1 MDNLG
6 RPMNWKG
13 QFIILLIFTVF
24 FFVVFSSNELQYQK
38 QIDAEALLEL
48 KMSVI
53 IDPRL
58 SLSNWVNRNNICN
71 WTGITC
77 DHNQLVV
84 SVVLKYRNL
93 AGTIP
98 PHIGNLSFLTILNL
112 SNNHFSGPIPHELGK
127 LEKLQYI
134 KLYENSMHGSIPIG
148 LGDCTNLLE
157 LRLNNNFLSGNIPSE
172 LSSLHKLQ
180 KLHLSSNNLSGIIP
194 QDLANCTALRGLDL
208 ADNLLSGAIPSKIN
222 GFRDLRV
229 MRLRGNRFVGEIPK
243 SLSNCSK
250 LRYLSLSDNA
260 LEGPIPYEILT
271 RLTRLQS
278 LRLDSN
284 KLNGSISEEIGK
296 LWRLREIWFHNNSLT
311 GSIPKALAN
320 CSSLELLYLFF
331 NHLYG
336 TIPEELGSLTRLRS
350 LWLTHN
356 RPIYFLMN
364 CTELET
370 LAIGNNKLEV
380 TNNNLSGDIPPELKM
395 LTRLQILNLGINQFK
410 GNIFPFLLNCTQ
422 LQNLGL
428 EVNNFVGSIPSD
440 IGLKLANLQ
449 VFIAGGNQFSGGI
462 PKSLGNCS
470 QLSLL
475 DLSLNR
481 LTGPVP
487 QELGMLNALERLHLW
502 GNSLS
507 SGHFIG
513 NVPSALGRLKNLQ
526 WLDLS
531 SNKFQGNIPP
541 EFSMLVDLGYLWLQL
556 NQISGDIPSY
566 LGSLQQLRKLD
577 FSHNKLT
584 GRIPDTIGQ
593 CFRLEMIDLS
603 YNNLTGI
610 IPIELS
616 SLRSLVFYLNFSYN
630 SLTGRLP
637 SLGGMQHIQA
647 IDISANKL
655 SGPIPGDIGSCSGL
669 QYLNLSENKLEG
681 IVPISIGQLKSLES
695 IDLSFNELS
704 GPVPRSIANLT
715 MLQHLNFSYNNLN
728 GSIPNQGVLRN
739 LSAASFLGNPGLRIK
754 IAPVMD
760 SLLGRDFMPISSQEL
775 HRATQGFSAVNLLGE
790 GSFGSVYK
798 ALLYDNTLAA
808 VKVFDQDPQNSYKNF
823 VRECRLLSKIRHRNL
838 VKVLSSCS
846 TADFRALVLEY
857 MSKGS
862 LEQQLH
868 KDEKGCSLSLKM
880 RVNIALDVAHGMA
893 YLHHDCSP
901 PVLHCDLKP
910 SNVLM
915 DETMTAHI
923 ADFGISRL
931 LTSPVSESSST
942 SRLKGTV
949 GYFAPEY
956 GMGRQVSIKGDVY
969 SFGILIF
976 EMVTR
981 KRPTD
986 DMFSGDVTL
995 PRRVRRAFPDA
1006 VEGVVDR
1013 ELLVDELALSSSA
1026 ELVSSEHGS
1035 CLRSLIGLGLQC
1047 TREYPGDR
1055 PTIREVEGMLEK
1067 IVYGRAY
1074 GNLKEHTPV
1083 QDLLSAVNAV
1093 GHQNDSSSTSFTDQS

>member
-1 MDNLG
+1 
-6 RPMNWKG
+6 MNWKG

-180 KLHLSSNNLSGIIP
+180 KLHLSSNNLSG
-194 QDLANCTALRGLDL
+194 
-208 ADNLLSGAIPSKIN
+208 
-222 GFRDLRV
+222 
-229 MRLRGNRFVGEIPK
+229 EIPK

-395 LTRLQILNLGINQFK
+395 LTRLQILNL
-410 GNIFPFLLNCTQ
+410 
-422 LQNLGL
+422 

-507 SGHFIG
+507 SGQCATMCIFDVLSNCSILKGLDLSWNNFNGTLSRGIG
-513 NVPSALGRLKNLQ
+513 NLSPRLSNLVLMSNYITGNIPEEIGRLKNLQ

-739 LSAASFLGNPGLRIK
+739 LSAASFLGNPGLC
-754 IAPVMD
+754 AA
-760 SLLGRDFMPISSQEL
+760 S
-775 HRATQGFSAVNLLGE
+775 GE